1 MPTCPH
7 CGQPLAS
14 MRLGVRLPAVV
25 KSVLFDAVKAAGDI
39 GISRDELLDQVYA
52 DRKRPTPATIKA
64 HVQQINDLLLETDF
78 QIRADRGRFTD
89 GAPRFYLVRRCA

>member
-1 MPTCPH
+1 MPACPH

-14 MRLGVRLPAVV
+14 MRLGVRLPAVI
-25 KSVLFDAVKAAGDI
+25 KGVLFDTVKAAGDI

-64 HVQQINDLLLETDF
+64 HVQQINDLLAETEF
-78 QIRADRGRFTD
+78 EIKADGRRHH
-89 GAPRFYLVRRCA
+89 GGSRYYLVRRR